1 MTAPDAS
8 PTSDLLASRYGR
20 TGPGRGVLIVA
31 GVIVVAFLAW
41 LGWATWVHA
50 TPAVESDLSGF
61 EVVDEHAATASVDV
75 AVHGDATGVRCL
87 VRAVSED
94 HTPVGELSWV
104 PTEGRN
110 EVEVRTERRATSVE
124 LVGCTAA
131 GQGRPR

>member
-20 TGPGRGVLIVA
+20 TGPGRGVLAVA

-41 LGWATWVHA
+41 LAWATWVHA
-50 TPAVESDLSGF
+50 TPTVESDLSGF

-75 AVHGDATGVRCL
+75 AVHGDAAGVRCL